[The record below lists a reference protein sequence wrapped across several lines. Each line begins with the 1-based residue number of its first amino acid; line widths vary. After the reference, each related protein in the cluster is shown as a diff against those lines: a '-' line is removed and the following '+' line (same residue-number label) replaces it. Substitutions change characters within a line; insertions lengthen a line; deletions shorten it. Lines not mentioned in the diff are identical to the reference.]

1 MHVERRP
8 RRRLGSYRRARLG
21 CKAAD
26 HESGRL
32 PAAAG
37 RAIMAHN
44 SESLP
49 PDLTPGRL
57 SESPATRLAWLSHR
71 TRRADR
77 AAGDI
82 EREGSRFDPIRA
94 GILLAG
100 AHVDGEPVLAAEVV
114 GHLELECGRALR
126 VGGGLGDRGRGSLPA
141 GSGHAVADD
150 AGPVELVGLARL
162 KAFAAHHHRL
172 LNA

>member
-1 MHVERRP
+1 MPARIAGGLHDQLDIALAVE
-8 RRRLGSYRRARLG
+8 GAG
-21 CKAAD
+21 IAD
-26 HESGRL
+26 IAVVVDQVDDIGGL
-32 PAAAG
+32 APAHALEVDAERG
-37 RAIMAHN
+37 
-44 SESLP
+44 
-49 PDLTPGRL
+49 
-57 SESPATRLAWLSHR
+57 
-71 TRRADR
+71 ADR
-77 AAGDI
+77 AARDI
-82 EREGSRFDPIRA
+82 EREGRRLDPIRA
-94 GILLAG
+94 GLLLAA
-100 AHVDGEPVLAAEVV
+100 AHVDAQPVLAAEVV